1 MACNEWG
8 MESLSCL
15 QERRLAQVNKL
26 CGYTGKILRVDLS
39 QGKTWSE
46 DLDDGTLEKWVG
58 GVGLGT
64 KYLCEEVPPGVEWSD
79 QENRLI
85 WASGP
90 LAGSGVFGAGTFN
103 ITTKS
108 PMTGMAA
115 SSQANGFFGAYL
127 RFSGFD
133 AIVFQGKSPNPV
145 YLTIRDGK
153 TEIRD
158 ARDLSGK
165 GVQMVED
172 DLRKELGVRERDVSI
187 YAIGPAGENKVL
199 YAAIAGDHGHVA
211 AHGGAGAVMGS
222 KNLKAVVAF
231 RGDPPFKISDPIA
244 LKEAN
249 KELYA
254 FAQSWGPFQKFG
266 TAGLFSGVYGLGALP
281 VKNLTAHLFP
291 EHEKMNGQ
299 YIRSHFKVQRKPCYK
314 CAIAHVVE
322 VTVTEGPYTGL
333 VWEEPEYECLS
344 GFGPMIGNTDVGSV
358 VMLTRELDCLGLDC
372 NESSWTVGWA
382 MECFEKGVLTEKETD
397 GLALHWGNVEAVKEL
412 LNRIARREG
421 YIGNLLADGVMRA
434 SKKIGGEAADWAVY
448 GRKGSTPRGHD
459 HRARWAELFDTCLTN
474 TSTIESTF
482 GGVRADMVDNLPP
495 VTDPFSH
502 EEVSTLN
509 AKFNG
514 IRQFDD
520 CLGICRLASPHPKM
534 VLKCFN
540 AVTGW
545 NWTLDDAF
553 TIGLRIVN
561 RMRVFNLAHG
571 MKPED
576 ERPSTRYGSTPVSG
590 PAQGKNIMEKWDMMV
605 KNYYEL
611 MGWDSETGKP
621 LPETLKKL
629 GLESVIKDLQ

>member
-1 MACNEWG
+1 MDE
-8 MESLSCL
+8 
-15 QERRLAQVNKL
+15 
-26 CGYTGKILRVDLS
+26 
-39 QGKTWSE
+39 
-46 DLDDGTLEKWVG
+46 GTLKKWVG
-58 GVGLGT
+58 GIGFGA
-64 KYLCEEVPPGVEWSD
+64 KYLYEEVPPGVEWSD
-79 QENRLI
+79 PENRMI

-90 LAGSGVFGAGTFN
+90 LAGTAVFGAGTFN

-108 PMTGMAA
+108 PMTGMAG

-133 AIVFQGKSPNPV
+133 GIVFQGKSPHPV
-145 YLTIRDGK
+145 YLIIRNGK
-153 TEIRD
+153 AEIRD
-158 ARDLSGK
+158 ARHLSGK
-165 GVQMVED
+165 DVQMVED
-172 DLRKELGVRERDVSI
+172 DLRKEIGVGERDVSI

-199 YAAIAGDHGHVA
+199 YAAIAGDRGHVA

-231 RGDPPFKISDPIA
+231 RGEPPFKISDSIA

-266 TAGLFSGVYGLGALP
+266 TAGTFSRIYGAGMLP
-281 VKNLTAHLFP
+281 VKNLTEHLYP

-299 YIRSHFKVQRKPCYK
+299 YIRSHFDVKRKPCYK

-344 GFGPMIGNTDVGSV
+344 GFGPMIGNTDVGAV
-358 VMLTRELDCLGLDC
+358 VMLTKELDCLGLDC

-382 MECFEKGVLTEKETD
+382 MECFEKGVFTEKETD
-397 GLALHWGNVEAVKEL
+397 GLDLHWGNVEAVKEL

-421 YIGNLLADGVMRA
+421 YFGNLLADGVMRA
-434 SKKIGGEAADWAVY
+434 SKKIGGVAADWAVY

-459 HRARWAELFDTCLTN
+459 HRGRWSELFDTCMTN
-474 TSTIESTF
+474 TSTLESTF
-482 GGVRADMVDNLPP
+482 GGSRPDMVDNIPAI
-495 VTDPFSH
+495 TDAFSH

-553 TIGLRIVN
+553 AAGLRIVN
-561 RMRVFNLAHG
+561 LLRVFNLNHG
-571 MKPED
+571 MKIED
-576 ERPSTRYGSTPVSG
+576 ERPSARYGSIPAGG

-605 KNYYEL
+605 KNYYEH

-629 GLESVIKDLQ
+629 GLESVIEDLQ

>member
-1 MACNEWG
+1 MH
-8 MESLSCL
+8 
-15 QERRLAQVNKL
+15 KL
-26 CGYTGKILRVDLS
+26 YGYMGKMLRVDLS

-46 DLDDGTLEKWVG
+46 DLDDGTLKKWVG
-58 GVGLGT
+58 GIGLGA
-64 KYLCEEVPPGVEWSD
+64 KYLYEEVPPGVEWSD
-79 QENRLI
+79 PENRMI

-90 LAGSGVFGAGTFN
+90 LAGTGVFGAGTFN
-103 ITTKS
+103 VTTKS
-108 PMTGMAA
+108 PMTGMAG

-133 AIVFQGKSPNPV
+133 GIVFQGKSPNPV
-145 YLTIRDGK
+145 YLIIRNGK

-158 ARDLSGK
+158 AGHLSGK
-165 GVQMVED
+165 DVHMVED
-172 DLRKELGVRERDVSI
+172 DLRKELGVGELEVSI

-199 YAAIAGDHGHVA
+199 YSAIVGDRGHVA

-231 RGDPPFKISDPIA
+231 REDPPFKISDPVA

-254 FAQSWGPFQKFG
+254 FAQSFGPFQKFG
-266 TAGLFSGVYGLGALP
+266 TAGLFSGAYGAGLLP
-281 VKNLTAHLFP
+281 VKNLTEHLFP
-291 EHEKMNGQ
+291 EHEKMNGE
-299 YIRSHFKVQRKPCYK
+299 YSRSHFKFKHKPCYR
-314 CAIAHVVE
+314 CAIAHVVV
-322 VTVTEGPYTGL
+322 VTVTEGPYSGL

-344 GFGPMIGNTDVGSV
+344 GFGSMIGNTDLGSV

-382 MECFEKGVLTEKETD
+382 MECFEKGVFTEKETE
-397 GLALHWGNVEAVKEL
+397 GLALRWGNVEAVKEL

-421 YIGNLLADGVMRA
+421 YFGNLLADGVMRA

-459 HRARWAELFDTCLTN
+459 HRGRWSELFDTCLTN

-482 GGVRADMVDNLPP
+482 GGPRPDMVDNIPP
-495 VTDPFSH
+495 ITDTFSH

-553 TIGLRIVN
+553 TAGLRIVN
-561 RMRVFNLAHG
+561 LLRVFNFNHG
-571 MKPED
+571 MKAED
-576 ERPSTRYGSTPVSG
+576 ERPSTRYGSIPAGG

-621 LPETLKKL
+621 LPETLKNL
-629 GLESVIKDLQ
+629 GLENVIKDLQ

>member
-1 MACNEWG
+1 M
-8 MESLSCL
+8 
-15 QERRLAQVNKL
+15 RIAQMNNL
-26 CGYTGKILRVDLS
+26 CGYAGKILRVDLS
-39 QGKTWSE
+39 EGKTWSE
-46 DLDDGTLEKWVG
+46 DLDDRTLKKWVG
-58 GVGLGT
+58 GVGFGA
-64 KYLCEEVPPGVEWSD
+64 KYLYEEVPPGVEWSD
-79 QENRLI
+79 PENRMI

-108 PMTGMAA
+108 PMTNTAA
-115 SSQANGFFGAYL
+115 SCQANGFFGAYL
-127 RFSGFD
+127 KFSGFD
-133 AIVFQGKSPNPV
+133 GIVFQGKSPNPV
-145 YLTIRDGK
+145 YLIIRDGK

-158 ARDLSGK
+158 ARHLSGK
-165 GVQMVED
+165 DVQMVEG
-172 DLRKELGVRERDVSI
+172 DLRKELGVGERDVSI

-199 YAAIAGDHGHVA
+199 YSAIVGDHGHVA

-222 KNLKAVVAF
+222 KNLKAVVAY
-231 RGDPPFKISDPIA
+231 RGDPNFKISNPIA
-244 LKEAN
+244 LNTAN
-249 KELYA
+249 RELYK

-266 TAGLFSGVYGLGALP
+266 TAGIVSPVYGAGALP
-281 VKNLTAHLFP
+281 VKNLTEHLFP

-299 YIRSHFKVQRKPCYK
+299 YSRSHFKVKHKPCYK
-314 CAIAHVVE
+314 CAIAHVVV
-322 VTVTEGPYTGL
+322 VTVTEGPYNGL
-333 VWEEPEYECLS
+333 VWEEPEYES
-344 GFGPMIGNTDVGSV
+344 IAAFGPNIGNTDLGAV
-358 VMLTRELDCLGLDC
+358 VMLTREVDRLGMDCT
-372 NESSWTVGWA
+372 EASWTVAWA
-382 MECFEKGVLTEKETD
+382 MECFEKGVLTERETE
-397 GLALHWGNVEAVKEL
+397 GLDLRWGNVEAVKEL
-412 LNRIARREG
+412 LNRIACREG

-448 GRKGSTPRGHD
+448 THKGATPRGHD
-459 HRARWAELFDTCLTN
+459 HRARWSELFDTCMTN

-482 GGVRADMVDNLPP
+482 GGVRADMVDNIPP
-495 VTDPFSH
+495 ISDPFCH

-545 NWTLDDAF
+545 NWMLDDAF
-553 TIGLRIVN
+553 RVGLRIVN
-561 RMRVFNLAHG
+561 LLRVFNLEHG

-576 ERPSTRYGSTPVSG
+576 ERPSTRYGSTPAGG
-590 PAQGKNIMEKWDMMV
+590 PAQGKSIIEKWDVMV

-621 LPETLKKL
+621 LPETLKR
-629 GLESVIKDLQ
+629 LELENGIRDLK